1 MTEFNDPHTPSP
13 EFRAALKQE
22 LRRAYRAE
30 RQFGVPPSM
39 RVRRLGMV
47 IGIAAGAVMMLTI
60 GLILGAATG
69 YASAEGVSE
78 RQREVVTV
86 AANTE
91 GTIRQYASMRLDLA
105 RANYEAVR
113 RDVEAGRATR
123 AALQTAQAEVDS
135 MKANLARVE
144 VELKRGGVPIAESSD
159 LSRLTSHL
167 RNALASL
174 TCAAT
179 TVVAQTPPP
188 AAAPQQPGIPVVG
201 VSPVAAKSTGTLGAV
216 LGVRELSDGRLLVN
230 DGGRRQIKIFDASL
244 ANATI
249 AQDSTD
255 GMSNSYG
262 PRPAKI
268 IPYLGDSTL
277 FTEIVTRDVLVLD
290 RNGQVARALATPM
303 YQQPD
308 MPREFPFPMPG
319 AVDHKGRLLA
329 ETGFT
334 VRAGGL
340 VADSTL
346 VVRADLDTRQVDVV
360 GTRHASRGQ
369 RNRQDPPE
377 NGNRVVTSIVQPID
391 VEDSWAVLS
400 DGTIAFVR
408 GQDYH
413 VDWVHP
419 DGTKSATTKLP
430 FDWKRLTDADKQRL
444 VDSARVVMDSMM
456 AIRNKRE
463 ALPAGGRG
471 GEPGA
476 AVTAGAGQRS
486 GGGAAAPGRQGSIQ
500 RIEFVP
506 LSEIPDY
513 YPPIRRTSAMAD
525 LDGNLWILPTTSA
538 QSKQGE
544 LVYDVVNPKQGL
556 FRRVRM
562 PLGRSIAGFGKNG
575 VIYLQAGDRTNGF
588 TLERVKLDRPSIG
601 AKPDVDEVV
610 ERLKSKLEGAKSTKT
625 PPR

>member
-91 GTIRQYASMRLDLA
+91 GTIRQYAAMRLDLA

-113 RDVEAGRATR
+113 RDVEAGRSTR
-123 AALQTAQAEVDS
+123 AELQTAQAEVDS
-135 MKANLARVE
+135 MKANLARVD
-144 VELKRGGVPIAESSD
+144 VELKRGGVPVPESSD
-159 LSRLTSHL
+159 LSRLTGHL

-188 AAAPQQPGIPVVG
+188 AAAPRQPGIPVVT
-201 VSPVAAKSTGTLGAV
+201 VSPVVAKSTSTLGAV

-249 AQDSTD
+249 AQDSSD

-262 PRPAKI
+262 PRPAQI
-268 IPYLGDSTL
+268 VPYLGDSTL

-303 YQQPD
+303 YQPPD
-308 MPREFPFPMPG
+308 LPREFPFPMPG
-319 AVDHKGRLLA
+319 AVDNKGRLLA

-334 VRAGGL
+334 VRAGGM

-346 VVRADLDTRQVDVV
+346 VVRADLDTRKVDVV

-430 FDWKRLTDADKQRL
+430 FDWKRLSDADKQRI
-444 VDSARVVMDSMM
+444 VDSARVVMDSLT
-456 AIRNKRE
+456 AIRNKRV
-463 ALPAGGRG
+463 AAAATGGRG
-471 GEPGA
+471 GEPGMPA
-476 AVTAGAGQRS
+476 TGGAGQRS
-486 GGGAAAPGRQGSIQ
+486 GGGAAAPGQQGSIQ

-588 TLERVKLDRPSIG
+588 TLERVKLDRASLG
-601 AKPDVDEVV
+601 TTPDVDRVLNDV
-610 ERLKSKLEGAKSTKT
+610 QSKLEGIKSKL